1 MFVITDAARQYI
13 DRKGKHIR
21 ISMETFLTCNRSC
34 RVPQGLTLEP
44 IVQLGQPLPEQ
55 RELLTPVE
63 IDGITVWYD
72 SNIVPDVPDQPIRIS
87 VKKTLFVYELQV
99 DGVKPHP

>member
-1 MFVITDAARQYI
+1 MFVITDAAHQYI

-21 ISMETFLTCNRSC
+21 ISMETFLPCNRSC
-34 RVPQGLTLEP
+34 RAPQGRTLEP

-87 VKKTLFVYELQV
+87 AKKTLFVYELQV
-99 DGVKPHP
+99 EGVKPQR